1 MSSFVSSVTR
11 ASTVGLLSASIMV
24 AGCGG
29 KSEPAGE
36 DPVAAERAKLEANR
50 ITPEQAK
57 AFADGYKVEG
67 YESKMAP
74 VVTGTNVMLNLE
86 GKPRDNGASIKLEV
100 FFGSCMDVG
109 CNLGTL
115 DEHKASRSNVE
126 HMVMT
131 PVDRENPDLVLDL
144 FETKFGNERAL
155 GIFKLSFSA
164 KKTDDGGVTK
174 STSNFVSLEWKD
186 AKNVVRVKAQALDWG
201 AEDQKQL
208 AERTPRDL
216 LEAEAKKGLEAAM
229 KHVVR

>member
-1 MSSFVSSVTR
+1 
-11 ASTVGLLSASIMV
+11 
-24 AGCGG
+24 
-29 KSEPAGE
+29 
-36 DPVAAERAKLEANR
+36 
-50 ITPEQAK
+50 
-57 AFADGYKVEG
+57 
-67 YESKMAP
+67 
-74 VVTGTNVMLNLE
+74 
-86 GKPRDNGASIKLEV
+86 
-100 FFGSCMDVG
+100 
-109 CNLGTL
+109 
-115 DEHKASRSNVE
+115 
-126 HMVMT
+126 MT